1 MKPSAVAAALGIA
14 ESTIRKYASEY
25 AEFLSPSGA
34 GGSGKH
40 RDFAEHDVRVLK
52 LVRDMRG
59 ENASQEDIDVTLQ
72 SLKANNWERLPALD
86 DNASAILPSPGA
98 LVTAQTE
105 KSVMQR
111 EIELLREQLDREI
124 ELLRGQFDREIDR
137 LESGAKTE
145 IAKRDQRI
153 IELERKLARTET
165 FLDLYKSGEL
175 K

>member
-25 AEFLSPSGA
+25 SEFLSPAGA

-40 RDFAEHDVRVLK
+40 RDFADHDVRVLK
-52 LVRDMRG
+52 LVRDMRA

-72 SLKANNWERLPALD
+72 SLKSNNWERLPALD
-86 DNASAILPSPGA
+86 DNAMSIIPSPGA
-98 LVTAQTE
+98 LVAAQAD

-111 EIELLREQLDREI
+111 EIELLREQLERVDAERKVERADRDDLLKRLHRA
-124 ELLRGQFDREIDR
+124 ELLLE
-137 LESGAKTE
+137 LYESG
-145 IAKRDQRI
+145 
-153 IELERKLARTET
+153 KL
-165 FLDLYKSGEL
+165 KPPG